1 MLTES
6 SAPTPLCISLY
17 SSERRENMTIKLPL
31 LSAAT
36 RAFVCRMLFLALT
49 YRLIGSQDPLPIG
62 NDALSDI

>member
-1 MLTES
+1 
-6 SAPTPLCISLY
+6 
-17 SSERRENMTIKLPL
+17 MTIKLPL

-62 NDALSDI
+62 NDALGDI